1 MASNETTK
9 DPQAKNS
16 QTQQNQTQQNQT
28 RQTYEPEVETVYA
41 EIDTDPES
49 SEFVAKA
56 YSWLNIARDKFA
68 GLSPGGKIVVGIV
81 GIWFGITSLNM
92 VLHLVSSLITV
103 GILGVILYFAYQK
116 LIVGTK
122 GE

>member
-16 QTQQNQTQQNQT
+16 QAQQTS
-28 RQTYEPEVETVYA
+28 EPEVETVYA
-41 EIDTDPES
+41 EIETEPEQ
-49 SEFVAKA
+49 SEYVAKA
-56 YSWLNIARDKFA
+56 YSWLNLAREKF
-68 GLSPGGKIVVGIV
+68 GTLSPGGKIVVAAV

-92 VLHLVSSLITV
+92 FLHLVSSLITV
-103 GILGVILYFAYQK
+103 SILGVILYFAYQK
-116 LIVGTK
+116 LIVGTR

>member
-9 DPQAKNS
+9 DPQAKNY
-16 QTQQNQTQQNQT
+16 QAQQNS
-28 RQTYEPEVETVYA
+28 EPEVETVYA
-41 EIDTDPES
+41 EIDTEPES
-49 SEFVAKA
+49 SEFMKKA
-56 YSWLNIARDKFA
+56 YSWLDLARGKFA
-68 GLSPGGKIVVGIV
+68 ELSPGGKVVVAIV
-81 GIWFGITSLNM
+81 GIWAGVTSLNM

-116 LIVGTK
+116 LIVGTR